1 MLGGGKHFGEKMSS
15 MRRMMQLTRATA
27 KNAKSVCKRATS
39 VATFRTLAI
48 QAPVTRVSNS
58 IAKPFRHAMCARMF
72 SDEPAPR
79 VKLGDK
85 VFVRIEGR
93 LANGK
98 VFDEKNEEPQ
108 SLIVGDSNLIPGLEE
123 GLLGM
128 SKGQNKTVII
138 PPEIAFGPKTTED
151 EYVRI
156 PKSELDLSPSDEENL
171 AVGSFLGL
179 EEEGEVVRIV
189 AVEDDSIIVDP
200 SHELAGQTLHLNI
213 EVVDHTPLDKLDPS
227 ERLVVPHEITAGD
240 RKTFPEPGDT
250 LVVHYD
256 GYLTDGKLF
265 DSSRA
270 RGKPFEFI
278 IGSGLVIK
286 GWDEGMLN
294 MSKGERSRLYI
305 PAVKGYGASGAPPV
319 IPPNADL
326 IFDVELL
333 DIKPS
338 H

>member
-1 MLGGGKHFGEKMSS
+1 MRRMEKSSRSSGKSTQNSQRFEYPANPDKKIGMLGGGKHFGEKMSS
-15 MRRMMQLTRATA
+15 MRRMMHLTRATA
-27 KNAKSVCKRATS
+27 QNAKSVCKRATS

-48 QAPVTRVSNS
+48 QAPVTRASNS

-138 PPEIAFGPKTTED
+138 PPEFAFGPKITED

-213 EVVDHTPLDKLDPS
+213 EVVDHIPLDKLDPS
-227 ERLVVPHEITAGD
+227 ERLVVPHEINAGD
-240 RKTFPEPGDT
+240 RKTFPEPGKQTLFFLFDSMLGDT

-278 IGSGLVIK
+278 IGSGLVL
-286 GWDEGMLN
+286 DCC
-294 MSKGERSRLYI
+294 
-305 PAVKGYGASGAPPV
+305 
-319 IPPNADL
+319 
-326 IFDVELL
+326 VE
-333 DIKPS
+333 
-338 H
+338 